1 MNTELKEKLLKKGK
15 VNFQAN
21 ESAKKRRKKF
31 YEIIPS
37 LSDAF
42 KIAVFVGVV
51 CALGSF
57 INNIYGYQKNTTMI
71 PEHAEICSKNPS
83 YENCSA
89 PIVDASKAGKNA
101 VGIVD
106 GVGKRSLKE

>member
-1 MNTELKEKLLKKGK
+1 
-15 VNFQAN
+15 
-21 ESAKKRRKKF
+21 
-31 YEIIPS
+31 
-37 LSDAF
+37 
-42 KIAVFVGVV
+42 
-51 CALGSF
+51 
-57 INNIYGYQKNTTMI
+57 MI

-89 PIVDASKAGKNA
+89 SIVDASKAGKNA